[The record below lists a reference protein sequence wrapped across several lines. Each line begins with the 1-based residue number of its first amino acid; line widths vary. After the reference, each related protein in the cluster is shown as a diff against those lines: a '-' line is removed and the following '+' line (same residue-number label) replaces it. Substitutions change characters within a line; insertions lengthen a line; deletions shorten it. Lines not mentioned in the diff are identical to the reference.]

1 MDAAPGVWKKLGT
14 GGLGPALVSLAVLM
28 LLSACSPAAK
38 SDEEL
43 RKEIQALKAEI
54 TVVKEKVTQL
64 EAGQQTILT
73 LLKRP
78 AAAPES
84 PVLAEPQAG
93 QLPLSVSQLI
103 KEKDQLIGTR
113 VTVKGLVGPVLMHHK
128 SLFLRAPEG
137 MVEVFFGN
145 LDKKLVDR
153 LSSTVVEQPVTVTGV
168 VSQATKGG
176 AKLQITAEAVEF

>member
-1 MDAAPGVWKKLGT
+1 MDSAPGFLKKLGT
-14 GGLGPALVSLAVLM
+14 GGLGRALVSLAVLM

-54 TVVKEKVTQL
+54 TVVKEKVTHL
-64 EAGQQTILT
+64 EAGQQTILE
-73 LLKRP
+73 LLKKP
-78 AAAPES
+78 ATAPVS
-84 PVLAEPQAG
+84 PALAEPQAG
-93 QLPLSVSQLI
+93 QPLSVSQLI

-153 LSSTVVEQPVTVTGV
+153 LSSTVLEHPVTVTGV
-168 VSQATKGG
+168 LNQTAKGG
-176 AKLQITAEAVEF
+176 AKLQITAEAVDF